1 MRRRMIGL
9 SSLCLSAALM
19 LATSVGCE
27 SLRHATRAHK
37 DDKAEAVKADELEP
51 KAIDGDATKV
61 RGFDSEGKTAG
72 SQSFFKN
79 SRLPGA
85 MSSEGRDIEKSLG
98 VH

>member
-9 SSLCLSAALM
+9 SSLLSAAL
-19 LATSVGCE
+19 LVSAVGCE
-27 SLRHATRAHK
+27 VLRPATRSHHN
-37 DDKAEAVKADELEP
+37 DDNPATADELEP
-51 KAIDGDATKV
+51 KAIDGDATKI
-61 RGFDSEGKTAG
+61 RAFDSTGKTAG

-85 MSSEGRDIEKSLG
+85 MSAEGREIEQSLG

>member
-9 SSLCLSAALM
+9 SSVLTASM
-19 LATSVGCE
+19 LVASVGCE
-27 SLRHATRAHK
+27 SLRPATRSHK
-37 DDKAEAVKADELEP
+37 EDKAEEADELEP

-61 RGFDSEGKTAG
+61 RGFDNEGKTSAG
-72 SQSFFKN
+72 SPSFFKN

-85 MSSEGRDIEKSLG
+85 MSSEGREIEQSLG

>member
-9 SSLCLSAALM
+9 SSLLAASL
-19 LATSVGCE
+19 LVTSVGCE
-27 SLRHATRAHK
+27 TLRPATRSHK
-37 DDKAEAVKADELEP
+37 DDKAAASAEEFEP
-51 KAIDGDATKV
+51 KAIDGDATEV
-61 RGFDSEGKTAG
+61 RAFDSQGKTSTG

-85 MSSEGRDIEKSLG
+85 MSSEGREIEQSLG

>member
-9 SSLCLSAALM
+9 SSLVTAAL
-19 LATSVGCE
+19 LISALGCE
-27 SLRHATRAHK
+27 TLRPATRSHK
-37 DDKAEAVKADELEP
+37 DDTAATADEFEP
-51 KAIDGDATKV
+51 TAIDGDATKV
-61 RGFDSEGKTAG
+61 RAFDSEGKTSAG

-85 MSSEGRDIEKSLG
+85 MSSEGREIEQSLG